1 MASCSTEYV
10 GSPPLVA
17 KYVSIKV
24 VQACGNVVVDWYAL
38 DVGQGEL
45 TFTQLY
51 ERLVA
56 ASEFRP
62 HNFKQ
67 VLSRSATVQFFCN
80 DEKVGRGIE
89 VYSGLQVGQATK
101 QFGCFIRM
109 VIDKTAAT
117 TEGVPRP
124 KTAFEVM
131 MKASREQGQQE
142 WMFPAYAGTGSTQ
155 QCSNNNTRGDIRLY
169 NDIIDVLKG
178 QGFRD
183 LEMHAQELFKVAT
196 LPLLQQPKLKSVKDI
211 VVEIGQGLSK
221 YSEHLQASNQKVQEQ
236 RKQVFPTR
244 SVDDGTSTELRV
256 IEARV
261 RSNKKLINRY
271 TKLEN
276 HLASIAEYE
285 LCIVNDF
292 APSDRKQRYYYISE
306 LELPMSIELYTYKL
320 GNNLGCL
327 HFAWKVPSQEM
338 RDLNNTRKMMHQ
350 AEKDM
355 PTYHTREMR
364 KQFRDRFSLVT
375 NAKPVILKEMYQFL
389 TNDDATEEC
398 ISGKEIRQ
406 RLKIMLD
413 AQDVD
418 LIVDMRS
425 RNEGR
430 NEMYAEFWD
439 EATKFIEEMQLAT
452 VDDRRHGQVCHMAL
466 ALSVPDFINQVFK
479 RLPEGAKVPSSTWVS
494 LQFWPKNAFVDRA
507 IRYTGRLG
515 VKYMVQS
522 RQLNHDH
529 PDCHYAAAV
538 FRYFREFAVMFRQSC
553 SVVFLDDKHAIKV
566 GEPGF
571 PVAAVDRGKS
581 VLVAKNTTFA
591 VPDHDFTKLKLTPSV
606 ILVSDVPESADD
618 SFYRGKVF
626 IALKNATFQSSSPIR
641 HQTELYDVLNQAG
654 KLGLP
659 ILLQYSDGGPDHRV
673 TYMSVQVSLIC
684 MFVILDL
691 DMLVCARTAPQNSF
705 RNPVERIMSIINL
718 SLQAVGIM
726 REKLPPEMEKL
737 MEGVNSMKDARA
749 RALSQKY
756 PAFKEAVV
764 ASTEKVRAMLNELF
778 QRLCLKGEPFSTVDP
793 ATDDEVE
800 EMWNLI
806 LLIDQTVTKEDTTKV
821 KMQAKKNLAG
831 FMQHCCISRHYFFS
845 IKKCGNSACKYCK
858 KPRLPPE
865 MFSRLK
871 NFPDPVID
879 ASGEHFKQFHE
890 VYGTDTSE
898 NHRPSLNASRTT
910 GHGMPFNPSA
920 EKTRGIVMCLD
931 CRRPRTIHSLK
942 ALTTK
947 QKTQLDGLKEE
958 SMYTCGVAWITET
971 HPLHDIC
978 FGSDMHF
985 TSSTVLLFSQNE
997 VRGDEDDAAFGVL
1010 ELRCARALG

>member
-1 MASCSTEYV
+1 MAAKRWCTCAQESGRHSLKRGKMASCSTEYV

-45 TFTQLY
+45 TFAQLY

-178 QGFRD
+178 QGFRFVRTKAYEASSKEIMTSIRNSVWYMLPHLKKLADRSIYLPKALRSLYDKNTFAQVYNNPTLHRHTLTPMSCRD

-244 SVDDGTSTELRV
+244 SVDDRTSTELRV

-261 RSNKKLINRY
+261 RSNEKLINRY

-398 ISGKEIRQ
+398 ISSKEIRQ

-529 PDCHYAAAV
+529 PDCHYV
-538 FRYFREFAVMFRQSC
+538 
-553 SVVFLDDKHAIKV
+553 L
-566 GEPGF
+566 
-571 PVAAVDRGKS
+571 DRGKS

-591 VPDHDFTKLKLTPSV
+591 VADHDFTKLKLTPSV

-626 IALKNATFQSSSPIR
+626 IALKDATFQSSSPIR
-641 HQTELYDVLNQAG
+641 HQMELYDVLNQAG

-659 ILLQYSDGGPDHRV
+659 ILLQYV
-673 TYMSVQVSLIC
+673 MEALI
-684 MFVILDL
+684 I
-691 DMLVCARTAPQNSF
+691 
-705 RNPVERIMSIINL
+705 E
-718 SLQAVGIM
+718 
-726 REKLPPEMEKL
+726 
-737 MEGVNSMKDARA
+737 
-749 RALSQKY
+749 
-756 PAFKEAVV
+756 
-764 ASTEKVRAMLNELF
+764 
-778 QRLCLKGEPFSTVDP
+778 
-793 ATDDEVE
+793 
-800 EMWNLI
+800 
-806 LLIDQTVTKEDTTKV
+806 
-821 KMQAKKNLAG
+821 
-831 FMQHCCISRHYFFS
+831 
-845 IKKCGNSACKYCK
+845 
-858 KPRLPPE
+858 
-865 MFSRLK
+865 
-871 NFPDPVID
+871 
-879 ASGEHFKQFHE
+879 
-890 VYGTDTSE
+890 
-898 NHRPSLNASRTT
+898 
-910 GHGMPFNPSA
+910 
-920 EKTRGIVMCLD
+920 
-931 CRRPRTIHSLK
+931 
-942 ALTTK
+942 
-947 QKTQLDGLKEE
+947 
-958 SMYTCGVAWITET
+958 
-971 HPLHDIC
+971 
-978 FGSDMHF
+978 
-985 TSSTVLLFSQNE
+985 
-997 VRGDEDDAAFGVL
+997 
-1010 ELRCARALG
+1010 